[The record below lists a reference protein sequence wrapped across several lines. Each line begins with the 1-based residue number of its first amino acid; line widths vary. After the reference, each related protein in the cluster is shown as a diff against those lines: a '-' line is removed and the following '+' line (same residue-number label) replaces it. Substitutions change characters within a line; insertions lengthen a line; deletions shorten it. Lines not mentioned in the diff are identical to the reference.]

1 VTAGKFVYALNLAA
15 SSFASFE
22 LMTGL
27 INRLV
32 AKDDDLVGGMW
43 CAIATAFV
51 LKEHAP
57 DAIKAGAKRLL
68 ATFVSFL
75 LCQTYLFV
83 ARPSAIGMAALIL
96 LGTLV
101 LIWLNHEEEILLMAI
116 TTIVVMVVSILNP
129 QDALRQPL
137 LRMVDTAVGV
147 AVGVAVTWIGTS
159 ALALL
164 QRKRPALK

>member
-1 VTAGKFVYALNLAA
+1 
-15 SSFASFE
+15 
-22 LMTGL
+22 
-27 INRLV
+27 
-32 AKDDDLVGGMW
+32 
-43 CAIATAFV
+43 
-51 LKEHAP
+51 
-57 DAIKAGAKRLL
+57 
-68 ATFVSFL
+68 
-75 LCQTYLFV
+75 
-83 ARPSAIGMAALIL
+83 LIL